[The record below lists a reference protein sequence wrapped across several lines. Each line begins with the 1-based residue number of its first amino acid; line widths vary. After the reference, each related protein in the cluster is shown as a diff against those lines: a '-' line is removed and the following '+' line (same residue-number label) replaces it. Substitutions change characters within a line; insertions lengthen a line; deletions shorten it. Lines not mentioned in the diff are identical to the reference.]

1 MRGITDPEFQKVGGM
16 NSCYCTINSFYGGM
30 NLGTGWNE
38 FILGWNEFIILMDA
52 YTVYAAL
59 EYHEDKPRASG
70 ALHREVQGVQDEA
83 EEWARGGL

>member
-52 YTVYAAL
+52 YTETLTDPHWLTQTQGCEAQPNNY
-59 EYHEDKPRASG
+59 PN
-70 ALHREVQGVQDEA
+70 LHHLYSDFIYLQ
-83 EEWARGGL
+83 

>member
-52 YTVYAAL
+52 YTA
-59 EYHEDKPRASG
+59 
-70 ALHREVQGVQDEA
+70 QGKTKTGGTNNRK
-83 EEWARGGL
+83 EWD

>member
-52 YTVYAAL
+52 YTADGFCSSSQ
-59 EYHEDKPRASG
+59 EEEG
-70 ALHREVQGVQDEA
+70 AKMHLPVSQ
-83 EEWARGGL
+83 

>member
-52 YTVYAAL
+52 YTVRGL
-59 EYHEDKPRASG
+59 KSG
-70 ALHREVQGVQDEA
+70 EGPS
-83 EEWARGGL
+83 

>member
-52 YTVYAAL
+52 YTVKFNYL
-59 EYHEDKPRASG
+59 QSQQ
-70 ALHREVQGVQDEA
+70 LCEVE
-83 EEWARGGL
+83 